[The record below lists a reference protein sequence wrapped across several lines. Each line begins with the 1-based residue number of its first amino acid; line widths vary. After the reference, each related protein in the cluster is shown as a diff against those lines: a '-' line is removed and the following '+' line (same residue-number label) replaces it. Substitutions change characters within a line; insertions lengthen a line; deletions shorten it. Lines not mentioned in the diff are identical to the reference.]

1 MNHRNANT
9 SNGAPPLWPGVLNY
23 TDSLKRDLGPALTG
37 RVYMHFL
44 EGDEKNARVRDGYPP
59 TPLARLAALKAQDDP
74 TGRLSRA
81 MAMG

>member
-9 SNGAPPLWPGVLNY
+9 SNGAPPLWPVVLNY

-37 RVYMHFL
+37 RVYMNFL
-44 EGDEKNARVRDGYPP
+44 EGDEKNARVGGGYPP
-59 TPLARLAALKAQDDP
+59 PTLARLAALKAQDDP

>member
-1 MNHRNANT
+1 M
-9 SNGAPPLWPGVLNY
+9 LNY

-37 RVYMHFL
+37 RVYMNFL
-44 EGDEKNARVRDGYPP
+44 EGDEKNASVGGGYPP
-59 TPLARLAALKAQDDP
+59 PTLVRLAALKAQDDP